1 MNGNAETRKL
11 YFWMI
16 LPGILAGVAAII
28 SSIAVLILILQ
39 PREAVQSK
47 SQEMQNQEKGI
58 TLLHE
63 EITYRFEDMR
73 SSLDHEPLLTWQ
85 FRHAIAGSTLNG
97 VGISERYRDTQLKTL
112 LFELEQV
119 SPDDEKAVI
128 EEIRKLLD
136 ELAVPNYDIPAS
148 DGEVIDPE
156 IAQWA
161 RDKFAEVEMKWQSIL
176 IKHE

>member
-1 MNGNAETRKL
+1 MNGDAETRNL

-28 SSIAVLILILQ
+28 SSIAVLILVLQ
-39 PREAVQSK
+39 PRGAAQSEPQEA
-47 SQEMQNQEKGI
+47 QNQEKGL
-58 TLLHE
+58 TLLHK

-73 SSLDHEPLLTWQ
+73 SALDHEPLLTWQ
-85 FRHAIAGSTLNG
+85 FRHAISGSTLNG

-112 LFELEQV
+112 LFEVEQV
-119 SPDDEKAVI
+119 SPDDEKTTI

-136 ELAVPNYDIPAS
+136 ELSTTNYEIPAS

-176 IKHE
+176 SKRE